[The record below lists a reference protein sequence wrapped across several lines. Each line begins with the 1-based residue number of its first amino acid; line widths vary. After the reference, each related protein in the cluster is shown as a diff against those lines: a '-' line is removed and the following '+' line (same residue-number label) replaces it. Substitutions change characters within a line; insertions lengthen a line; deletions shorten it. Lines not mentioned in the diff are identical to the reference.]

1 MAIISLGKINK
12 KILFAIFG
20 GIFKLSAD
28 LAVSRLNKVK
38 KNEFRKHP
46 LILGVN
52 AGLGLCLSLIP
63 FLILKKNYDYL
74 NQKKF
79 DSNEKLIFNDA
90 DDFILEKS
98 HKRHY
103 QLLIIAS
110 CDFGQ
115 KFLSFIYIGLDN
127 YWIFDVPFIML
138 FSYFMLK
145 MKLYKHHFISLILII
160 LFGVVIIVV
169 YNLYKERENDYF
181 FKILNTLVIEIL
193 FSLEI
198 TIAKYAMEYKFSS
211 PYEICLFDGIF
222 ILIVNVI
229 LLIIFTFIPFS
240 KINYIKNV
248 EYKENFYLDNFIQYF
263 SQFSFIEAASFI
275 VTMISRFGFTIFC
288 FLTTKYFTPSHIVII
303 LIIGEIFFALED
315 LDPLWRV
322 FTLYGVYA
330 LLIFIM
336 LIFLEIIEINC
347 FGLQKNT
354 EKNIILRANE
364 MELKSQEDELEEGR
378 TTIDSKN
385 LYE

>member
-1 MAIISLGKINK
+1 
-12 KILFAIFG
+12 
-20 GIFKLSAD
+20 
-28 LAVSRLNKVK
+28 
-38 KNEFRKHP
+38 
-46 LILGVN
+46 
-52 AGLGLCLSLIP
+52 
-63 FLILKKNYDYL
+63 
-74 NQKKF
+74 
-79 DSNEKLIFNDA
+79 
-90 DDFILEKS
+90 
-98 HKRHY
+98 
-103 QLLIIAS
+103 
-110 CDFGQ
+110 
-115 KFLSFIYIGLDN
+115 
-127 YWIFDVPFIML
+127 
-138 FSYFMLK
+138 
-145 MKLYKHHFISLILII
+145 
-160 LFGVVIIVV
+160 
-169 YNLYKERENDYF
+169 
-181 FKILNTLVIEIL
+181 
-193 FSLEI
+193 
-198 TIAKYAMEYKFSS
+198 MEYK
-211 PYEICLFDGIF
+211 E
-222 ILIVNVI
+222 
-229 LLIIFTFIPFS
+229 
-240 KINYIKNV
+240 K
-248 EYKENFYLDNFIQYF
+248 FYLDNFIQYF